1 MQRATL
7 VLVLLAVLPAW
18 ADFKGRVVGVSEGD
32 VVKVRDVNR
41 VKHAVRLQC
50 IDAPELGQA
59 YGEAARDHL
68 AALVSGRV
76 VKVRGEAGDPGTR
89 ITGELQLGAINVNLR
104 MVDDGYAWKH
114 PKDACG
120 GAYEDAESAARTAGR
135 GLWQTGSPVPPWEF
149 KLR

>member
-1 MQRATL
+1 MF
-7 VLVLLAVLPAW
+7 AW
-18 ADFKGRVVGVSEGD
+18 TAGNGPP
-32 VVKVRDVNR
+32 
-41 VKHAVRLQC
+41 KHATSN
-50 IDAPELGQA
+50 LGTGTA
-59 YGEAARDHL
+59 GGAAC
-68 AALVSGRV
+68 